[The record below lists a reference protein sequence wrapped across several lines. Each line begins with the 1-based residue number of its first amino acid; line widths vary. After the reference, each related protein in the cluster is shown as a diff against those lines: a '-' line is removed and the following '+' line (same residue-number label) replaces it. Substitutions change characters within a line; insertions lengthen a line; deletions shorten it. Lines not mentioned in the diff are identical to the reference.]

1 MHLPVYFPYTGYPV
15 LLSYPYH
22 PNFQH
27 LQYSHLSSVPVYA
40 GKTYRYDYEDGNV
53 FIIHFFDPT
62 HRHDQG
68 IAGPHTGFNGY
79 YTFNYV
85 EIAPRVYFMYW
96 LEEVYTVSQVADFN
110 RMLVYTHYTYDDKG
124 VRKSLFHS
132 GTITEL
138 DSVPS

>member
-1 MHLPVYFPYTGYPV
+1 MHLPVYFPYMGYPV
-15 LLSYPYH
+15 SFSYPYH

-138 DSVPS
+138 DSFPS